1 MNIKTI
7 KLFKMQFPFV
17 FLAKSQRLKVYPLF
31 CAPISFVSCFR
42 KSSLIA
48 VFISWFAALRFC
60 VIISFSVFILQSCS
74 SGNDAEK
81 IISDTKD
88 AIPFSEKFHT
98 GEIINKVVCKNDIKQ
113 SYALYLPS
121 NYSVEKK
128 YPVIYAFD
136 PHAAGEL
143 PVTQYKDLAEKYGYI
158 IIGSNN
164 SKNGTSWEES
174 QSIAEKLFADA
185 GNRLSINTDR
195 IYLLGFSGGAR
206 VANTLAITNGSIAGV
221 ICCGAAAPLANS
233 NHSRNNYSFLGIVG
247 NEDFNYVEMKKYDMV
262 DIAGYNIKHVLITF
276 DGKHEWPANEVMDE
290 AFWWLALNEM
300 RKNNSAKNDVLISQH
315 LQPELKKIEMFKQ
328 KNRVVDAYN
337 LCQKT
342 INFYDG
348 LADLSSCFA
357 YYKSMQD
364 NPEIDNH
371 LKQEEVIWTEEEELK
386 KVYMR
391 AFQTEKFAW
400 WIKNITT
407 VNHKIKTEKDKNK
420 IRMYKRVLG
429 FLSLMA
435 YMQTSGALQQN
446 NLPAAAFFCEIYIL
460 VDPQN
465 NEAHYL
471 KAVVL
476 SKKGNN
482 IEAIKSLNLAIVNG
496 YTDIERL
503 ENEPAFNEIKN
514 TKEFA
519 GMIKNIK

>member
-1 MNIKTI
+1 
-7 KLFKMQFPFV
+7 MQSPFV
-17 FLAKSQRLKVYPLF
+17 FHAKPQRLKAYALF
-31 CAPISFVSCFR
+31 CAHISLVLCFSKRSVIAIFISCFA
-42 KSSLIA
+42 SLR
-48 VFISWFAALRFC
+48 LC
-60 VIISFSVFILQSCS
+60 VITLFSLFILQSCS
-74 SGNDAEK
+74 SGNDAK
-81 IISDTKD
+81 MVNSGVKD
-88 AIPFSEKFHT
+88 AIPLIEKFHT
-98 GEIINKVVCKNDIKQ
+98 GEIINKVICKNDSKQ
-113 SYALYLPS
+113 SYALYLPA
-121 NYSVEKK
+121 NYSEEKK
-128 YPVIYAFD
+128 HPVIYAFD

-143 PVTQYKDLAEKYGYI
+143 PVNLYKNLAEKYGYI

-174 QSIAEKLFADA
+174 QSIAEILFADA

-195 IYLLGFSGGAR
+195 IYVMGFSGGAR

-221 ICCGAAAPLANS
+221 ICCGAAAPLASN

-315 LQPELKKIEMFKQ
+315 LETELKKIEMFKQ
-328 KNRVVDAYN
+328 KNLVVDAYK
-337 LCQKT
+337 LCQKN

-357 YYKSMQD
+357 YYKSMHD

-400 WIKNITT
+400 WSKNIATL
-407 VNHKIKTEKDKNK
+407 NHQIETENDKNK
-420 IRMYKRVLG
+420 ILLNKRIRG

-435 YMQTSGALQQN
+435 YMYTSGALQQN
-446 NLPAAAFFCEIYIL
+446 NLPAAAFFGEIYIL
-460 VDPQN
+460 VDPKN

-503 ENEPAFNEIKN
+503 ENEPAFNEIKS
-514 TKEFA
+514 TKEF
-519 GMIKNIK
+519 GVMIKNMK

>member
-1 MNIKTI
+1 
-7 KLFKMQFPFV
+7 MQSPFV
-17 FLAKSQRLKVYPLF
+17 FLAKSPHLNAYPVF
-31 CAPISFVSCFR
+31 CAPDSFVLRFSH
-42 KSSLIA
+42 SSLIA
-48 VFISWFAALRFC
+48 LFLSWLAAFRLC
-60 VIISFSVFILQSCS
+60 VIAFSVFILQSCS
-74 SGNDAEK
+74 SGNDAK
-81 IISDTKD
+81 KVISDAKD
-88 AIPFSEKFHT
+88 AIPLIEKFHT
-98 GEIINKVVCKNDIKQ
+98 GEIINKVICKNDSKQ

-136 PHAAGEL
+136 PHAGGGL
-143 PVTQYKDLAEKYGYI
+143 PVNLYKNLAEKYSYI

-300 RKNNSAKNDVLISQH
+300 RKNNSAKNDVSISQR
-315 LQPELKKIEMFKQ
+315 LEIELKKIEMFKQ
-328 KNRVVDAYN
+328 KNLVVDAYK
-337 LCQKT
+337 LCQKI

-348 LADLSSCFA
+348 LADLSPCFA
-357 YYKSMQD
+357 YYKSMHD
-364 NPEIDNH
+364 NPEIDNQ

-400 WIKNITT
+400 WSENIATL
-407 VNHKIKTEKDKNK
+407 NHKIKTEKDKNK
-420 IRMYKRVLG
+420 MLMNKRVLG

-446 NLPAAAFFCEIYIL
+446 NLPAAAFFGEIYIL

-482 IEAIKSLNLAIVNG
+482 MEAIKSLNLAIVNG
-496 YTDIERL
+496 YTDTERL

-514 TKEFA
+514 TKEVV
-519 GMIKNIK
+519 GMIKNMK